1 MFWEA
6 DGVKLGR
13 RSALRPHAESQQKLI
28 TALTTEDERSRS
40 LRHSMT
46 RACNDPEFGWTN
58 VAGKSHEIR
67 NRVSIDPLRGAYVQ
81 VSHSPSARDHRTG
94 ALTSF
99 LGSRTMRSSSH
110 AGTVVII
117 SKT

>member
-28 TALTTEDERSRS
+28 TAPTTEDERSRS

-58 VAGKSHEIR
+58 DAGKSHENPQSCFDR
-67 NRVSIDPLRGAYVQ
+67 PTPARVC
-81 VSHSPSARDHRTG
+81 
-94 ALTSF
+94 
-99 LGSRTMRSSSH
+99 
-110 AGTVVII
+110 AGQPFT
-117 SKT
+117 